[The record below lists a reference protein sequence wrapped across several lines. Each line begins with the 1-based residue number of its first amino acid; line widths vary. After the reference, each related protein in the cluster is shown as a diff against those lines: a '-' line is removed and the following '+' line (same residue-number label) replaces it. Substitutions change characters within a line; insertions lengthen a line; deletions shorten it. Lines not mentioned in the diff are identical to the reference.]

1 MTPLCFLGRE
11 KWVLVENMKWRRPI
25 WRNSQFCWGLALFIF
40 LFLDVFE
47 GNVCWI
53 NIHCAP
59 ILVCPSYQWTTYT
72 TSALC
77 NKNLIDPTLL
87 SDFLQDSLVADFFWN
102 THLGISI
109 FASSSDSPLRTP
121 KHPVPFRPLQSIV
134 QVLKVCDVKNG
145 IPEQST
151 LLRIFSPITGF
162 SAIFQIYLKC
172 SWDWYVLYACSL
184 VLIYWS
190 IYGWNMVTW
199 VCFKIIG
206 KGAS

>member
-1 MTPLCFLGRE
+1 MVYSKCSINVNDYYDDLGATFKRN
-11 KWVLVENMKWRRPI
+11 KSNVYKSHLVRSSW
-25 WRNSQFCWGLALFIF
+25 WAAL
-40 LFLDVFE
+40 
-47 GNVCWI
+47 
-53 NIHCAP
+53 
-59 ILVCPSYQWTTYT
+59 
-72 TSALC
+72 
-77 NKNLIDPTLL
+77 LITDPTLL

-134 QVLKVCDVKNG
+134 QVLKVCDVKNV

-172 SWDWYVLYACSL
+172 SWNWYVLYACSL